1 MNRHVR
7 STMLIGTPLALGAL
21 LTFHPE
27 GDGLIYDGVRDHVT
41 AWLAVHIGLA
51 IGAILMAI
59 ALHLLLRGLTG
70 RAAAVSRAALAPF
83 VVAFLTWE
91 GYAGIQTGLL
101 THDANALPAG
111 PARDAAAAN
120 IQDHFTNPI
129 IGDPSVMSMLA
140 NGAWIT
146 AVIAAGLAFR
156 RAGAGTA
163 ITVLLCTATLFTAHS
178 VILGSIGLACF
189 AAAALLVERRRRR
202 VPAVDGRVW
211 GYEPRP
217 A

>member
-7 STMLIGTPLALGAL
+7 SCILIGTPLALGAL

-51 IGAILMAI
+51 IGAIVMAI
-59 ALHLLLRGLTG
+59 ALQQLVRGLTG
-70 RAAAVSRAALAPF
+70 RAAAVCRAALAPF

-91 GYAGIQTGLL
+91 GYTGIQTGLL
-101 THDANALPAG
+101 VDEANALPAG

-129 IGDPSVMSMLA
+129 VGDPSVMSMIA

-163 ITVLLCTATLFTAHS
+163 ITLCMATLFTAHS
-178 VILGSIGLACF
+178 VSLGSIGLVCF

-202 VPAVDGRVW
+202 VPAADGRVR
-211 GYEPRP
+211 GYEPRL